1 LELLRLH
8 QHKAVPSIPV
18 SLVGNNI
25 TNEFAELRHN
35 NVRYF
40 FDLERLE
47 VNLRVID
54 RVSEAIKRDWAPT
67 LQEYDSLKYG

>member
-1 LELLRLH
+1 
-8 QHKAVPSIPV
+8 V

-35 NVRYF
+35 IVRYF

-47 VNLRVID
+47 VDLRVID
-54 RVSEAIKRDWAPT
+54 RASEAIKRDWEPT
-67 LQEYDSLKYG
+67 LREYALLEYG